1 MSNRRRPIRPSPR
14 IPTVCDP
21 NGGTGRIAAMQSQFP
36 LPHGVGEHAQLTMAG
51 ENQGQRMSGDF
62 IHAITRVDRYG
73 NPRLGSGRD
82 IDIVVPGTISHREPA
97 FRESRQDFPIQGRPA
112 HQQSVRVTR
121 RHNHL
126 GWSYALSTHEL
137 DAGLSQ
143 RSPVRQRY
151 PATGNL

>member
-1 MSNRRRPIRPSPR
+1 
-14 IPTVCDP
+14 
-21 NGGTGRIAAMQSQFP
+21 
-36 LPHGVGEHAQLTMAG
+36 MAG

-62 IHAITRVDRYG
+62 IHAIIRVDRYG
-73 NPRLGSGRD
+73 NPRLSSGRD

-97 FRESRQDFPIQGRPA
+97 FRERRQDFPIQGRPA

-126 GWSYALSTHEL
+126 GWKSIEHARARCRPL
-137 DAGLSQ
+137 AG
-143 RSPVRQRY
+143 SPVRQRY